1 MDRVRDLLDEVAALD
16 PQRLAVAVPG
26 GELTYAQLRD
36 LADEFERGL
45 VGAGIKRGQRVAM
58 LMHNSADAIALLFAC
73 AGLGL
78 TLVPINTRHRGQEI
92 AYALRDSEARV
103 VFTHGLGSEVVDL
116 RERLAEAGAASSQG
130 SPAGLGDSFPMLDG
144 VVDLAEVPR
153 ARMTSRAEFLEGGAG
168 VDAQSAAR
176 GVAADAFVLI
186 YTSGTTSLPKGCEL
200 SQEQF
205 LAVAK
210 AICDMWPMCEG
221 DILWNPLPMFHV
233 SGIMP
238 MLATFIRRGTWLT
251 MPRFEAAVML
261 EMVKR
266 HRPTLLW
273 PAFPTI
279 WQDILTHPAF
289 NSADFACVRSVLCVA
304 PFETLVGIESKLPSA
319 PIVSA
324 YGLTEAVGISF
335 LPSSSDPPQVRLGRT
350 GRPLPGLEVSVRDP
364 ETRRPLLRGERGE
377 LWLRGRTVFRG
388 YLHDP
393 QKTRDVF
400 DAQGWFCT
408 GDLGRYG
415 DDGLFIFEGRAKDML
430 KVGGENVAA
439 AEVEALVSTYAG
451 VKLTAV
457 VGIPDKRYGEVP
469 VAFVEAMPGV
479 VLDEETIIRFCR
491 ERAAGYKVPRHVRF
505 VTEWPMSTTKI
516 RKADLRQRVLDE
528 LVSRAG

>member
-1 MDRVRDLLDEVAALD
+1 MNTVRDLLDDVAALD

-26 GELTYAQLRD
+26 GEVTYVQLRE

-45 VGAGIKRGQRVAM
+45 VAAGMKRGDRVAM
-58 LMHNSADAIALLFAC
+58 LLHNSMDAIALVFAC

-78 TLVPINTRHRGQEI
+78 TLVTINTRHRGPEI
-92 AYALRDSEARV
+92 GHALRDSQARM
-103 VFTHGLGSEVVDL
+103 VFTHASGSEVVDL
-116 RERLAEAGAASSQG
+116 RQRLAESGAAPGRGAQVG
-130 SPAGLGDSFPMLDG
+130 GESFPMLDA
-144 VVDLAEVPR
+144 VVDLAEVSS
-153 ARMTSRAEFLEGGAG
+153 AGMTSRAEFVKRGAG
-168 VDAQSAAR
+168 IVLRDAAR
-176 GVAADAFVLI
+176 GVAADPLVLL

-205 LAVAK
+205 LLVAE
-210 AICDMWPMCEG
+210 ALGDMWPMREG
-221 DILWNPLPMFHV
+221 DVLWNPLPMFHV

-238 MLATFIRRGTWLT
+238 MLATFIRHGTWLT
-251 MPRFEAAVML
+251 MPRFDAALMI

-279 WQDILTHPAF
+279 WQDVLTHPGF
-289 NSADFACVRSVLCVA
+289 DLADFGSVRSVLCVA
-304 PFETLVGIESKLPSA
+304 PFETLVGIESKLTSA
-319 PIVSA
+319 PIVAA

-335 LPSSSDPPQVRLGRT
+335 LPSSSDPPQLRLGRA
-350 GRPLPGLEVSVRDP
+350 GRPLPGLEVSIRDP
-364 ETRRPLLRGERGE
+364 ETRTPLPRGQRGE

-388 YLHDP
+388 YLHDA
-393 QKTRDVF
+393 QKTREVF
-400 DAQGWFCT
+400 DADGWFCT

-415 DDGLFIFEGRAKDML
+415 DDGFFTYEGRAKDML

-439 AEVEALVSTYAG
+439 AEVEALVSTCAG

-457 VGIPDKRYGEVP
+457 VGIPDARYGEVP

-479 VLDEETIIRFCR
+479 VLDEDSVIRFCK

-516 RKADLRQRVLDE
+516 RKDELRRRALDE
-528 LVSRAG
+528 IAARAA